1 MIVQKLDASAIQ
13 GKRIDLGRACECQAM
28 RLEFDISSWK
38 DKYPSC
44 EVQLIVKNPAGVVYR
59 ADVDCTGAVI
69 GWTLTE
75 KDTTAPGYGEIELAM
90 YDGNGRKILSAIA
103 KTHMEKS
110 LLLEEPTEA
119 PTPAQPWIDQ
129 AKEIAANAEA
139 AAAKAEKAAEI
150 AQGIVAGAL
159 PVATDQRLGAV
170 KVGNNLEIT
179 PEGVLSV
186 TTADAMEQDNTRPIT
201 SAAVFAE
208 VGNIN
213 VLLGTI

>member
-1 MIVQKLDASAIQ
+1 MIVQTLDATKLQ
-13 GKRIDLGRACECQAM
+13 GLRISLGRACECQAM
-28 RLEFDISSWK
+28 RLEFDISAWK
-38 DKYPSC
+38 GKYPSC
-44 EVQLIVKNPAGVVYR
+44 EVQLIVKSPAGVVYR
-59 ADVDCTGAVI
+59 ADTDCAGSVI

-90 YDGNGRKILSAIA
+90 YDSNGRKILSTIA

-119 PTPAQPWIDQ
+119 PNPAKPWIDQ
-129 AKEIAANAEA
+129 AKEIAVQAEA
-139 AAAKAEKAAEI
+139 AAAKAEEAAET

-159 PVATDQRLGAV
+159 PVATDKRLGAV
-170 KVGNNLEIT
+170 MVGNNLEIT
-179 PEGVLSV
+179 SDGVLSV
-186 TTADAMEQDNTRPIT
+186 TTTDEMAQDNTRPIT

>member
-1 MIVQKLDASAIQ
+1 MIVQQLSATAIQ

-28 RLEFDISSWK
+28 RLEFDISAWK
-38 DKYPSC
+38 GKYPGC

-59 ADVDCTGAVI
+59 ADADCNGQKI

-90 YDGNGRKILSAIA
+90 YNAGGRKILSAIA

-119 PTPAQPWIDQ
+119 PNPAQPWIEQ
-129 AKEIAANAEA
+129 AKEIAAQAEE
-139 AAAKAEKAAEI
+139 AAAKAEEAAEI

-159 PVATDQRLGAV
+159 PVATDKRLGAV
-170 KVGNNLEIT
+170 MVGANLAIT
-179 PEGVLSV
+179 SDGVLSV
-186 TTADAMEQDNTRPIT
+186 DTANAMEQDNTKPIT
-201 SAAVFAE
+201 SAAVYTE

-213 VLLGTI
+213 SLLSTI